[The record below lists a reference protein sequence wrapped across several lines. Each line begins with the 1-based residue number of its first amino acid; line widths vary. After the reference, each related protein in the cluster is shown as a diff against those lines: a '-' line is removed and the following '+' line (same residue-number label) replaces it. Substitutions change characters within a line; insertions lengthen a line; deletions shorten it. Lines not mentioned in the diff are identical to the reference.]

1 MVYDM
6 RMITILGSTGSIGQ
20 SSLKVISQL
29 SDELSVFGISCHK
42 NTLLFYKQIKQYHP
56 KFAVITDRISYD
68 NFVKEYGKKVND
80 TEIIYGDDGL
90 SVIISDSNV
99 NYVIAAIVGF

>member
-42 NTLLFYKQIKQYHP
+42 NTLLFHEQIKQYQP
-56 KFAVITDRISYD
+56 KVAVITHRKSYN
-68 NFVKEYGKKVND
+68 NFVY
-80 TEIIYGDDGL
+80 L
-90 SVIISDSNV
+90 
-99 NYVIAAIVGF
+99 AAARVFNL